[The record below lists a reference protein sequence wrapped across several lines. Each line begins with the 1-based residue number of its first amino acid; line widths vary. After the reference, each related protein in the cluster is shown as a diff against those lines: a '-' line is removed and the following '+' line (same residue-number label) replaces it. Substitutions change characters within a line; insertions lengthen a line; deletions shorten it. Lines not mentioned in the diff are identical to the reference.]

1 MKLNLKYTLRI
12 ILCFV
17 LITIMFSLFLVIAE
31 ENVNH
36 ETNNNNSVKTSDV
49 LNVGVVTIGRLSD
62 KKDVDY
68 FKIETL
74 STGDILFNFNHEG
87 DGVYTYYWYA
97 EVIDSDN
104 NVINSGNLSGKDPT
118 DFSVLAVKPGTY
130 YLKISVANGGNP
142 FMNGF
147 SSAPYMISVKTKCLT
162 HPELSDWVVTKEP
175 SCLQQGEHTQNC
187 VVCNTPVVIE
197 PIKSLEHSYTEWS
210 VIEEAG
216 FFRLGEK
223 HKTCVLCGEVVEQN
237 FASQSTIIVLIAG
250 ALVIL
255 IIVII
260 AGINGSPN
268 KAKSVTYN
276 VGPYKN
282 STSNASSG
290 GSGNG
295 GNGDSGE
302 YSYNGNASGST
313 EQKVN
318 FIYEETSGSITV
330 GGETYSVHTQD
341 AEGYSTDPYIEDA
354 EGYKTR
360 VNPDDVEPPFNWLD
374 C

>member
-1 MKLNLKYTLRI
+1 MKLNLKYTLQI
-12 ILCFV
+12 ILCVV
-17 LITIMFSLFLVIAE
+17 LIAMTFSLLLVSAE
-31 ENVNH
+31 ENINH
-36 ETNNNNSVKTSDV
+36 ETNNNNSVNTSDV
-49 LNVGVVTIGRLSD
+49 LDVGVVTVGRLND
-62 KKDVDY
+62 KKDVDC

-74 STGDILFNFNHEG
+74 STGDILFNFSHEG
-87 DGVYTYYWYA
+87 DGAYTYYWYA
-97 EVIDSDN
+97 EVIDSNN

-147 SSAPYMISVKTKCLT
+147 SSAPYMITVKTKCLT
-162 HPELSDWVVTKEP
+162 HPELSDWVITKEP
-175 SCLQQGEHTQNC
+175 SCSQQGEHIQSC

-197 PIKSLEHSYTEWS
+197 PIKNLEHSYTEWS
-210 VIEEAG
+210 VTKESG
-216 FFRLGEK
+216 FFKLGEK
-223 HKTCVLCGEVVEQN
+223 HKTCVLCGEVAEQD

-250 ALVIL
+250 AIVIL
-255 IIVII
+255 IIIII
-260 AGINGSPN
+260 AGSNGSRN

-276 VGPYKN
+276 VGSYRNNTP
-282 STSNASSG
+282 NASG
-290 GSGNG
+290 GSDNG
-295 GNGDSGE
+295 GSAG
-302 YSYNGNASGST
+302 YSYSENTSDST
-313 EQKVN
+313 ERKVN
-318 FIYEETSGSITV
+318 FIYEETSGSVVV
-330 GGETYSVHTQD
+330 GGETYTVHTQD